1 MAKMFYTLEEAA
13 EKLGKSSDEVKALV
27 KSGQLQEFRDRDRLM
42 FKRDQVDL
50 LSGAGDGISLED
62 DLEPISLASSGSG
75 SAMRVAD
82 DAPKEG
88 SGISIFDV
96 TEEADENS
104 KTVVSSTASSPD
116 FAMDPASSGSGLMN
130 LTREADDTGLGEDLI
145 KDVYGQG
152 DQASPTP
159 TGDLFESSGVAEPAA
174 AAAPLMMAVAPIQG
188 GASGLACGLAIG
200 SIIACLAACALLVMA
215 LTGIGSGGSAS
226 GGAGDM
232 FDMVAKNLMPI
243 AGGLAG
249 CLVVFGLL
257 GFVIGKKTG

>member
-13 EKLGKSSDEVKALV
+13 EKLGRSAEEVKGLV

-75 SAMRVAD
+75 SAMRMSD
-82 DAPKEG
+82 DTPKES

-104 KTVVSSTASSPD
+104 KTVVSATGSTPD

-152 DQASPTP
+152 DQAATTP
-159 TGDLFESSGVAEPAA
+159 TGDLFESSGAAEPA

-188 GASGLACGLAIG
+188 GASGLAGGLALG
-200 SIIACLAACALLVMA
+200 AIIACAGACALLVMA

-226 GGAGDM
+226 GGAGGM

-249 CLVVFGLL
+249 VLVVFGLL
-257 GFVIGKKTG
+257 GFVIGKKTA

>member
-13 EKLGKSSDEVKALV
+13 EKLGKSQDEVRNLV

-50 LSGAGDGISLED
+50 LSGGADSINLEE

-75 SAMRVAD
+75 SAMRMSD
-82 DAPKEG
+82 DTPKEG

-96 TEEADENS
+96 TDEADANS
-104 KTVVSSTASSPD
+104 QTVVSATASAPD

-152 DQASPTP
+152 DQAAVTP
-159 TGDLFESSGVAEPAA
+159 TGDLFESTSTAEPAA
-174 AAAPLMMAVAPIQG
+174 AAPMMMAVAPIEG
-188 GASGLACGLAIG
+188 GASGLFGGVALGMVVACMVPL
-200 SIIACLAACALLVMA
+200 ALLIMA
-215 LTGIGSGGSAS
+215 LTGIGSGGTAS
-226 GGAGDM
+226 GGAGSM
-232 FDMVAKNLMPI
+232 FDMVAKQWTMI
-243 AGGLAG
+243 GGGLLG
-249 CLVVFGLL
+249 VIVVFGLL
-257 GFVIGKKTG
+257 GMVIGKKTA